1 MFQKPILRTLLFLM
15 IIASFVL
22 AGCAQPA
29 APTAAPVEQT
39 QAPAVVTEAPA
50 AATEAPAAATEA
62 PTAATEAPAAPT
74 AAPAGK
80 GKVATFIW
88 TQEFD
93 TLNPLYTNMWF
104 STITAQWWNCWAWD
118 FDDKN
123 APVPVLVKEL
133 PSVENGGISADGKTL
148 TLKLRGD
155 IAWSDGTPITADDF
169 IFTYNM
175 WMSPKNAVS
184 GTSPYDKIDKIEAPD
199 PQTVVTT
206 FKEPFAP
213 WLGTLWHGLVPKHI
227 LQPVFDKDGTL
238 DKAEWSRTP
247 TVGCGPFV
255 FKEWESG
262 SFARFVANDKYWL
275 GRPKLD
281 EIFVRF
287 VPDDA
292 SQIAAL
298 KAGDGDLGTFFA
310 YSDMPDLEKAG
321 VTLIKTFSG
330 YNEGMYFL
338 LDPKKGH
345 PALQDVRVRQAI
357 AYATNR
363 DKLTK
368 DLLLGK
374 TAPAATMWDNTPYVD
389 PSITPY
395 PYDPE
400 KAKALL
406 DEAGWVDTGGTG
418 VRSKDGKDL
427 VLTYGT
433 TTREIRQDTQ
443 AVLQQEL
450 AAVGI
455 KVELQNFDSDI
466 YFAGYAE
473 GGPAATGQL
482 DIFEYSTVTQFP
494 DPDSYDFLCSEIPS
508 AEKPSGTNWEGWC
521 DPDLDALFQKQST
534 QVDFKER
541 QQTFYQISKMIFDK
555 VYFLGLWQDPDWFGI
570 SGKLLNVKLSG
581 ATPFYNIAEWDMK

>member
-1 MFQKPILRTLLFLM
+1 MFHKPLFRTLLFLL
-15 IIASFVL
+15 IAASFAL

-29 APTAAPVEQT
+29 APTAAPAEPT
-39 QAPAVVTEAPA
+39 QPPAAPAEPTVA
-50 AATEAPAAATEA
+50 AAE
-62 PTAATEAPAAPT
+62 PT
-74 AAPAGK
+74 AAPAEPTVPPAPPAEK
-80 GKVATFIW
+80 KVATFIW

-104 STITAQWWNCWAWD
+104 SSIPFQWWNCYAWD

-123 APVPVLVKEL
+123 VPVPVLVKEM
-133 PSVENGGISADGKTL
+133 PSIENGGISEDGKTL
-148 TLKLRGD
+148 TLKLRED
-155 IAWSDGTPITADDF
+155 LVWSDGTPLTADDF
-169 IFTYNM
+169 IFTYDM
-175 WMSPKNAVS
+175 TMSPKNAVS
-184 GTSPYDKIDKIEAPD
+184 GTSPYDKLEKIEAPD
-199 PQTVVTT
+199 AQTVVMT
-206 FKEPFAP
+206 FTDPYAP
-213 WLGTLWHGLVPKHI
+213 WMGSLWHGIIPKHI
-227 LQPVFDKDGTL
+227 LQPIFDADGTL
-238 DKAEWSRTP
+238 DKAEWSRGP

-255 FKEWESG
+255 FAEWESG
-262 SFARFVANDKYWL
+262 SFARFVANEKYWT

-292 SQIAAL
+292 AQIAAL

-310 YSDMPDLEKAG
+310 YSDMPDLEAAG

-330 YNEGMYFL
+330 YNEGYYFL
-338 LDPKKGH
+338 LDPEKGH
-345 PALQDVRVRQAI
+345 PALQDVKVRQAI

-363 DKLTK
+363 QKLVD

-389 PSITPY
+389 PSIAPY
-395 PYDPE
+395 PYDVE

-406 DEAGWVDTGGTG
+406 DEAGWTDSNGDG
-418 VRSKDGKDL
+418 VRDKDGTDL
-427 VLTYGT
+427 AFTYGT
-433 TTREIRQDTQ
+433 TTREIRVDTQ
-443 AVLQQEL
+443 AVIQQEL
-450 AAVGI
+450 AEVGI

-466 YFAGYAE
+466 YFAGYGE

-482 DIFEYSTVTQFP
+482 DMFEYSTVTQFP
-494 DPDSYDFLCSEIPS
+494 DPDSYDYLCLEIPS
-508 AEKPSGTNWEGWC
+508 DESPAGTNWEGWC
-521 DPDLDALFQKQST
+521 DPELDALFQKQTT

-541 QQTFYQISKMIFDK
+541 QQTFYEISKLIYDK
-555 VYFLGLWQDPDWFGI
+555 VYWLGLWQDPDWFGI